1 MTITRENLKVFKPE
15 LLGSSDDAGGMRTKN
30 EVQSGKLNELFSAIS
45 DIDHAQSSID
55 IAKCY
60 PALDTANTSILLDG
74 HVFISEPPS
83 DPLVSMFLVE
93 SDALGDSDRMIEMK
107 EILESSVT
115 AGSLI
120 RSGAPGFLPNQNS
133 FSREYLESTY
143 MFDGKEYRRTTH
155 LRVGQVIAITVE
167 YLGVEDIQWPRIT
180 HYARVTDINAP
191 GNSHGNIVFDPP
203 IKVATPEWDLV
214 INDDNYCTKLRLVN
228 DASPITFHGVTKL
241 TAATSGQSLPVRETS
256 QNLLPVIT
264 SEKVHSGLTIS
275 NGDDGAAIVRKTV
288 TQPATSSQTYTFDT
302 SDKMPAV
309 EGVEANTPVLS
320 FTSNGVAYD
329 NASAIITE
337 TAGSLS
343 VTLSRKADIGTP
355 VSVAYISSQQYAGY
369 SSADAFPAES
379 KVTKGTLSGTCLYAP
394 TGSRNTFVER
404 DDGLYPPYNH
414 VNQSRIGIINYD
426 TGAIVY
432 DNDAV
437 YDDVQYSCLVEKPES
452 ATNAQYVLPVEAP
465 VLETFYL
472 QVETTAGVLL
482 SASADAAGTITGSNV
497 SGSIV
502 SGLVTLNFA
511 TAVKLSTLI
520 YNITEL
526 VNSLP
531 PAELYG
537 LNPLRIPNS
546 GIIPIFREWGTVA
559 LQHTQYQPVTGPSAG
574 QTKNIRAG
582 ARFADIT
589 DANGASLWTATNDHY
604 TLDAQAGTVTI
615 NSDFTGFTA
624 PFVLSDTIGELALV
638 TAVNKDSVSIAS
650 DLTQEYPIN
659 STVASVQ
666 VLGDLQAR
674 VGKVRDMTAWSN
686 NWDLDGAPATG
697 NLNTV
702 DYPIELTNDTAVNE
716 DWVLLFTSPTAF
728 RCVGKRIGQIALG
741 DTLTDFAPI
750 NPLTNS
756 PFFIIRAGAFGGGW
770 NAGEAIRFET
780 FASAKPLMALRTVQA
795 GHSQITTDKAVLSFR
810 GNES

>member
-74 HVFISEPPS
+74 HVFISEPPA
-83 DPLVSMFLVE
+83 DPLVSLFLVE
-93 SDALGDSDRMIEMK
+93 SDDLDDAARMLEMK
-107 EILESSVT
+107 EILESAVT
-115 AGSLI
+115 AGSLF

-133 FSREYLESTY
+133 FSREYLNSTY
-143 MFDGKEYRRTTH
+143 MFNGKEYRKTTH
-155 LRVGQVIAITVE
+155 LRVGQIIAITVE
-167 YLGVEDIQWPRIT
+167 YLGVEDNQWPRFT
-180 HYARVTDINAP
+180 HYAMVTDINAP
-191 GNSHGNIVFDPP
+191 GNSAGNIVFDPP
-203 IKVATPEWDLV
+203 MKQATPDSSV
-214 INDDNYCTKLRLVN
+214 SINGHSQCTKLRLVN
-228 DASPITFHGVTKL
+228 DANPLKYHGVTKL
-241 TAATSGQSLPVRETS
+241 TAATTSSTLPVRETS
-256 QNLLPVIT
+256 QNLLPAIR

-275 NGDDGAAIVRKTV
+275 VNDDGANIVRKTL
-288 TQPATSSQTYTFDT
+288 TQPATSSQTYTFDS

-309 EGVEANTPVLS
+309 DGVEPNTAVLS
-320 FTSNGVAYD
+320 FISGGVTYG
-329 NASAIITE
+329 NLSGIITE
-337 TAGSLS
+337 SAGILS
-343 VTLSRKADIGTP
+343 VTLSRTPDIGTP
-355 VSVAYISSQQYAGY
+355 VSVAYIPAPQYLGY
-369 SSADAFPAES
+369 NSGDAFPSNS
-379 KVTKGTLSGTCLYAP
+379 KIVRGTLLGTYVLAS
-394 TGSRNTFVER
+394 TGQRYSFIEK
-404 DDGLYPPYNH
+404 DDGIYTTVSNYRTY
-414 VNQSRIGIINYD
+414 RIGIMNYD
-426 TGAIVY
+426 TGEITYEDSSQYY
-432 DNDAV
+432 DV
-437 YDDVQYSCLVEKPES
+437 EYTCLVEQPES
-452 ATNAQYVLPVEAP
+452 TTSTQYVLPVESP
-465 VLETFYL
+465 ILETFYL
-472 QVETTAGVLL
+472 QVETTAGALI
-482 SASADAAGTITGSNV
+482 SASCDASGNINGTNV
-497 SGSIV
+497 SGLIV
-502 SGLVTLNFA
+502 NGLVTLNFA
-511 TAVKLSTLI
+511 VGVELSTLI

-537 LNPLRIPNS
+537 LNPLRIPSS
-546 GIIPIFREWGTVA
+546 GIIPIFRKWGTVA
-559 LQHTQYQPVTGPSAG
+559 LQHTQYQPITAPSAG

-604 TLDAQAGTVTI
+604 TLDTQAGTVEI
-615 NSDFTGFTA
+615 NSDFAGFTA

-638 TAVNKDSVSIAS
+638 TDVGTNQLQLAS
-650 DLTQEYPIN
+650 ELTQEYPIN

-686 NWDLDGAPATG
+686 NWDLDGDPATG

-716 DWVLLFTSPTAF
+716 DWVLLFTSDSSF
-728 RCVGKRIGQIALG
+728 RCIGKRIGQIAIG
-741 DTLTDFAPI
+741 DTLNDFTPI

-756 PFFIIRAGAFGGGW
+756 PFFIIRAAAFGGGW
-770 NAGEAIRFET
+770 SAGEAIRFET

>member
-1 MTITRENLKVFKPE
+1 MTITRDNLKVFKPE
-15 LLGSSDDAGGMRTKN
+15 LLGSSDEAGGQRTKLP
-30 EVQSGKLNELFSAIS
+30 VVSGKLNELFSAIS

-60 PALDTANTSILLDG
+60 PALDTSDTSILLDG
-74 HVFISEPPS
+74 HIFISAPPS

-93 SDALGDSDRMIEMK
+93 SDALADSDRMTEMK

-115 AGSLI
+115 AGSLF
-120 RSGAPGFLPNQNS
+120 RDGAPGFLPNQNS

-143 MFDGKEYRRTTH
+143 TFNGTEYRKTTH

-167 YLGVEDIQWPRIT
+167 YLGVEDVQWPRIT
-180 HYARVTDINAP
+180 HYAMITDINAP
-191 GNSHGNIVFDPP
+191 GNSQGNIVFDPP
-203 IKVATPEWDLV
+203 IKVATPEYDLT
-214 INDDNYCTKLRLVN
+214 INQDNRCTKLRLVN
-228 DASPITFHGVTKL
+228 DANPLKYHGVTKL
-241 TAATSGQSLPVRETS
+241 TAATSSKVLPVRETS
-256 QNLLPVIT
+256 QNLLPVIS

-275 NGDDGAAIVRKTV
+275 AGDDGAAIVRKTL
-288 TQPATSSQTYTFDT
+288 TQPATSSRTYTFDT
-302 SDKMPAV
+302 SDKLPAV
-309 EGVEANTPVLS
+309 SGVEANIAVLS
-320 FTSNGVAYD
+320 FISGGLAFD
-329 NASAIITE
+329 NISAIITE
-337 TAGSLS
+337 ASGTLGA
-343 VTLSRKADIGTP
+343 TLSRAPDIGTP
-355 VSVAYISSQQYAGY
+355 VSIAYISYPQYAGY
-369 SSADAFPAES
+369 NSADAFPANY
-379 KVTKGTLSGTCLYAP
+379 KVTKGTLSGTYRAVSNGV
-394 TGSRNTFVER
+394 TYVFYEQE
-404 DDGLYPPYNH
+404 DGIYTH
-414 VNQSRIGIINYD
+414 VSDFYKNRIGIFNYD
-426 TGAIVY
+426 TGEMVYDDETVY
-432 DNDAV
+432 DN
-437 YDDVQYSCLVEKPES
+437 VQYNCLVEQPES
-452 ATNAQYVLPVEAP
+452 TTSAQYILPVDAP

-502 SGLVTLNFA
+502 NGLVTLNFA
-511 TAVKLSTLI
+511 TAVKLSTLL

-589 DANGASLWTATNDHY
+589 DANGASLWTATNDNY
-604 TLDAQAGTVTI
+604 TLDTQAGTVTI
-615 NSDFTGFTA
+615 NSDFSGFTA

-638 TAVNKDSVSIAS
+638 TAVNKDTLSIAS

-686 NWDLDGAPATG
+686 NWDLDGDPATG

-702 DYPIELTNDTAVNE
+702 DFPIELTNDTAVNE
-716 DWVLLFTSPTAF
+716 DWVLLFTSATAF
-728 RCVGKRIGQIALG
+728 RCIGKRMGQIAIG
-741 DTLTDFAPI
+741 DTLNDFTPI

-770 NAGEAIRFET
+770 SAGEAIRFET

-795 GHSQITTDKAVLSFR
+795 GHSQITTDKVVLSFR